1 MFLGDRLLH
10 ERGHGNSVPRSCRKS
25 RHERK
30 GVPRGVAELAAH
42 RRSDPV
48 ALFVVRNDDREV
60 GEPCRA
66 GRRRRR
72 APALPRVRA
81 QMMVVAA
88 RAQEC
93 GLVAELRHQVE
104 SHHVAVEPDALLDVG
119 DAQVDMAHSGA
130 RGQDRRRLGVGGE
143 QVVDVERPGAD
154 PVCLPVPEPPWPVGV
169 DLDPVVVGV
178 AQIERLADEV
188 VGRAG
193 QLNAVGDG
201 VLHPPGEVATLGHE
215 QGEVEEA
222 GVAVGRTGAGLLDEV
237 EELHAVG
244 RAKPG
249 LAAAHP
255 EHVETDRLDVVG
267 QRPREVRHGEVD
279 GADGGGRGDRH
290 RQEHA

>member
-1 MFLGDRLLH
+1 MFPDRAENH
-10 ERGHGNSVPRSCRKS
+10 VTSVKAFPEGSRSS
-25 RHERK
+25 
-30 GVPRGVAELAAH
+30 PPTAVA
-42 RRSDPV
+42 DPA

-93 GLVAELRHQVE
+93 RLVAELRHQVE

-119 DAQVDMAHSGA
+119 DAQVDMAHSSA
-130 RGQDRRRLGVGGE
+130 RGQDRCGLGVGGE

-154 PVCLPVPEPPWPVGV
+154 AVRLPVPETPRPVGV

-178 AQIERLADEV
+178 AQIERLTDEV
-188 VGRAG
+188 IGRAG

-201 VLHPPGEVATLGHE
+201 VLHPPREVAALGHE
-215 QGEVEEA
+215 QGEVKEA
-222 GVAVGRTGAGLLDEV
+222 GVAVGRTGPGLLDEV

-244 RAKPG
+244 RAKAG

-267 QRPREVRHGEVD
+267 QRPREVRHGEMD